1 MVKYGQAEM
10 ENLTWKNGFLLLER
24 EEIELYC
31 TALREHGYREEDFD
45 LSERSDPLPCAWIM
59 AISGEAVIKCI
70 KTGITRYCRAG
81 EGSTWPAEFY
91 NDLKD
96 GVFGTP

>member
-1 MVKYGQAEM
+1 MG
-10 ENLTWKNGFLLLER
+10 NGFLLLER
-24 EEIELYC
+24 EEIELYR

-45 LSERSDPLPCAWIM
+45 LSERSDPLPCVWIM

-70 KTGITRYCRAG
+70 KTGITRYYRAG

-96 GVFGTP
+96 GVFGIP